1 MDHPDGPPVA
11 PPPGWYSDPW
21 YPAQLRWW
29 DGRVWCAQTQPA
41 HPPAPSP
48 TLTVAPPQ
56 SAPLAASQGIDTDI
70 TDVVAATT
78 PTAVRS
84 EVPYR
89 GRVEAEF
96 DAPLEVARWRV
107 IGNPIL
113 AIPHLLILAVLLA
126 VCFCCIYLLFVI
138 DLLVGWLLFAM
149 SARIPLG
156 VYDFLEAMQRYEW
169 RVVTFV
175 FFLREKYPPF
185 SFEASMID
193 PRDDPARISFL
204 KEDLLWNPAAN
215 LWSLIRIVMLVP
227 QIIFGIPLAIGLCAA
242 MIAAFFAVGVT
253 GRWPPGLRRFVLRI
267 LFWAFR
273 VNAWAFHL
281 ADGYPPFRIG

>member
-1 MDHPDGPPVA
+1 MVGCSPLAEGIAQERTSSRWTTLTVLPSPRLLGGTPTRGIQPSSDG
-11 PPPGWYSDPW
+11 G
-21 YPAQLRWW
+21 

-48 TLTVAPPQ
+48 TPTVAPPQ
-56 SAPLAASQGIDTDI
+56 SAPLAASQGIDTGT

-175 FFLREKYPPF
+175 LFLREKYPPF
-185 SFEASMID
+185 SFEASMFD

-204 KEDLLWNPAAN
+204 K
-215 LWSLIRIVMLVP
+215 RICSGTQP
-227 QIIFGIPLAIGLCAA
+227 RTCGASSGSSCSC
-242 MIAAFFAVGVT
+242 
-253 GRWPPGLRRFVLRI
+253 RRSSSASRS
-267 LFWAFR
+267 
-273 VNAWAFHL
+273 
-281 ADGYPPFRIG
+281 P